1 MKIFKKLDFI
11 IIIGLIAISFTP
23 HFILAKNLNKNHTS
37 TYVSIKISGEFY
49 KNIPLSDSKYD
60 QTFIIETPHGNNTVT
75 VNNGSIQIIDADCH
89 DDLCV
94 KQGAISKVG
103 QNIICLP
110 HELVIEIK
118 GDNDSSSDDVILSY

>member
-1 MKIFKKLDFI
+1 MKIFKKLDFVI
-11 IIIGLIAISFTP
+11 IAVLIAISFTP
-23 HFILAKNLNKNHTS
+23 HFILAKTLYKNHTT
-37 TYVSIKISGEFY
+37 TYASIKISGDFY
-49 KNIPLSDSKYD
+49 KDIPLSNSDSE
-60 QTFIIETPHGNNTVT
+60 QTFVIETPHGNNTVI
-75 VNNGSIQIIDADCH
+75 VNNGSIQIIEADCN

-94 KQGAISKVG
+94 KQGVISKVG

>member
-1 MKIFKKLDFI
+1 MKIFKKLDFVI
-11 IIIGLIAISFTP
+11 IAGLIVISFTP
-23 HFILAKNLNKNHTS
+23 HFILAKTLNKNHTS
-37 TYVSIKISGEFY
+37 TYASIKVSGDFY
-49 KNIPLSDSKYD
+49 KNIPLSNSDGE
-60 QTFIIETPHGNNTVT
+60 QTFLIETPHGNNTVI
-75 VNNGSIQIIDADCH
+75 VNNGSIQIIEADCH

-94 KQGAISKVG
+94 KQGIISKVG